1 MLDLSKYDDVSYDD
15 ANYNCLHFA
24 VDVYRDLTGIDMI
37 FYLDGLMTGRG
48 NRVIETEKLKQFKP
62 LDAPIEPCLALMHGA
77 ELHAGIYHDGLIFHF
92 NESGAQCQPP
102 HIAELRH
109 GRIKYYAV

>member
-1 MLDLSKYDDVSYDD
+1 MLDLSKYDGVIYDD

-24 VDVYRDLTGIDMI
+24 VDVYRDLTGCDMGV
-37 FYLDGLMTGRG
+37 FVGELLTGRDKR
-48 NRVIETEKLKQFKP
+48 RVNPAALKNFEQ
-62 LDAPIEPCLALMHGA
+62 LDAPIDPCLALMHGV
-77 ELHAGIYHDGLIFHF
+77 ELHAGIYHQGQIIHF
-92 NESGAQCQPP
+92 NESGAQVQPP